1 MENKSKNI
9 VIILLALVVV
19 ILAVFIIL
27 NKNNKEKIVDEEVRG
42 EIVLADLEEKIKT
55 EAPEWSSYWIKENTE
70 SNLSMFVKSG
80 ERIQIEDTE
89 YPYDATANKLRAE
102 NIYVYSPDKTKILDP
117 KGGMELFEKDG
128 KIQEAYDVDSSVK
141 LINLTTNKFKQIL
154 TCGTPCGFSDAVW
167 VDDNSFVVLGQS
179 RGSKK
184 VDECKIYN
192 ECQAPLLYVFDLGKD
207 EYSLYQGPE
216 RLLVTEKEEVSTV
229 KNTYTYKNHGFT
241 MELPK
246 GFIPT
251 ETPSGNEPI
260 IYIDFMD
267 GQSITYFKDVSW
279 WRKYILPN
287 YGYLGESKIG
297 NAIFKEY
304 AYTND
309 KSLYWYEKGNVG
321 YEFYGNKDMLNTFKF
336 VGWN

>member
-55 EAPEWSSYWIKENTE
+55 EAPEWSSYWIKENTG

-128 KIQEAYDVDSSVK
+128 KIQEAYDVDSSV
-141 LINLTTNKFKQIL
+141 
-154 TCGTPCGFSDAVW
+154 
-167 VDDNSFVVLGQS
+167 
-179 RGSKK
+179 R
-184 VDECKIYN
+184 
-192 ECQAPLLYVFDLGKD
+192 
-207 EYSLYQGPE
+207 
-216 RLLVTEKEEVSTV
+216 EV
-229 KNTYTYKNHGFT
+229 
-241 MELPK
+241 
-246 GFIPT
+246 
-251 ETPSGNEPI
+251 
-260 IYIDFMD
+260 
-267 GQSITYFKDVSW
+267 
-279 WRKYILPN
+279 
-287 YGYLGESKIG
+287 
-297 NAIFKEY
+297 
-304 AYTND
+304 
-309 KSLYWYEKGNVG
+309 
-321 YEFYGNKDMLNTFKF
+321 
-336 VGWN
+336 